1 MRQNWKVYLT
11 ITLSTSCLNCFRY
24 FGTLVV
30 LINFLSCERRVNS
43 VVIAIQS
50 SFYYSVLSNPRSHWF
65 CFTRATWLVR
75 KICPTLSTNRMQNW
89 NHSRLV
95 RPHFRALYGA
105 GLFFTL
111 SSHWLLQVFSLVL
124 IRRFDYFDFG
134 FTTIEYRYI
143 PQNWNYLPL
152 TRQGGQLL
160 GMLSSAHV

>member
-43 VVIAIQS
+43 VVKAIQS
-50 SFYYSVLSNPRSHWF
+50 SFHYSVLNNPRSHWF
-65 CFTRATWLVR
+65 CFTRAPWLVR

-89 NHSRLV
+89 NHSSCSPAFPRTLRRGV
-95 RPHFRALYGA
+95 V
-105 GLFFTL
+105 FTL
-111 SSHWLLQVFSLVL
+111 SSHWHLQVFSLDL

-134 FTTIEYRYI
+134 FTTIENRYI

>member
-43 VVIAIQS
+43 VVMAIQS
-50 SFYYSVLSNPRSHWF
+50 SFHYSVLSNPRSHWF

-95 RPHFRALYGA
+95 RPRLRALYGA
-105 GLFFTL
+105 GLFLLWVLIDTCRYFPLFWFAVLITL
-111 SSHWLLQVFSLVL
+111 TLVL
-124 IRRFDYFDFG
+124 
-134 FTTIEYRYI
+134 
-143 PQNWNYLPL
+143 
-152 TRQGGQLL
+152 RQSKTAIYHKIGITYP
-160 GMLSSAHV
+160 

>member
-75 KICPTLSTNRMQNW
+75 KICPTPSTNRMQNW

-95 RPHFRALYGA
+95 RPCFRALYGE
-105 GLFFTL
+105 GLFLLWVLIDTCRYFPLFWLAVLITL
-111 SSHWLLQVFSLVL
+111 TLVL
-124 IRRFDYFDFG
+124 
-134 FTTIEYRYI
+134 
-143 PQNWNYLPL
+143 
-152 TRQGGQLL
+152 RQSKTAIYHKIGITYP
-160 GMLSSAHV
+160 